1 MYIVFGFAHHHTMN
15 FVAEGL
21 LLYVWLEEI
30 KERRIGFSIFY
41 KIQSVL
47 SKTKWAF
54 LTLFLVYR
62 LNWNLRYLRFN
73 HHYAKE
79 HLADMLN
86 GGFWV
91 FLYGLTAFSSAL
103 LRLQVVFDWMY
114 SSPEGQ
120 RNWSR
125 KVAESFEQSEHLPQ
139 YLHAGDHL
147 ARSVKDQWNLLKQN
161 AFSFHI
167 RLLFTF

>member
-15 FVAEGL
+15 FVAGGL

-41 KIQSVL
+41 KIESVL

-62 LNWNLRYLRFN
+62 LNRNLRYLRFN

-91 FLYGLTAFSSAL
+91 FLYGLTALAVLYFAYKL
-103 LRLQVVFDWMY
+103 FLIECTQVQKDI
-114 SSPEGQ
+114 ETE
-120 RNWSR
+120 
-125 KVAESFEQSEHLPQ
+125 AE
-139 YLHAGDHL
+139 
-147 ARSVKDQWNLLKQN
+147 R
-161 AFSFHI
+161 
-167 RLLFTF
+167 